1 MRFSRVLFLFFVV
14 AAFAAPARSLPQ
26 SDKLASVRVTGSTRY
41 SSDQIVAALGL
52 RTGSPV
58 TKEDLQKA
66 ADTLVQMGPFVD
78 VQYRFGS
85 GDAGV
90 DVQYQVKDAPG
101 MAVVFD
107 NFPWFTDEELKDAI
121 KKSVSLFDGT
131 APEHGALLDAIS
143 NALETAASA
152 KGVFSKVSHRIGRD
166 PANDVPAQ
174 IFHLED
180 SELTVAK
187 FEFSDA
193 VAQNDRAIQSRLA
206 DLIGKPFSRS
216 AVQIFEFEQVRPIYL
231 AKGYLRVHFGSPQ
244 AKVGG
249 ASGAAA
255 GKSVTVTAP
264 IEPGAQYLWNGVI
277 WDGNMVFSRADLDKY
292 LDLKTGD
299 PADGNK
305 IEASWQHV
313 RDAYSARGY
322 LDADLQAHPAFD
334 EPARRVFY
342 SVAISE
348 GPQYRMGKLTLSG
361 LSAEGERRIR
371 AAWKM
376 QAGTAF
382 DEAAYESF
390 LDAGVQQAFAGLP
403 FHYEMIGRFLDK
415 NPATGVVD
423 VLLDFQ

>member
-1 MRFSRVLFLFFVV
+1 MRFPRALFLFFLA
-14 AAFAAPARSLPQ
+14 AAFAGPVRCLPQ
-26 SDKLASVRVTGSTRY
+26 SDKLASVRVTGSMRY

-52 RTGSPV
+52 HTGSPV

-66 ADTLVQMGPFVD
+66 ADKLVQMGPFLD

-101 MAVVFD
+101 MAAVFD
-107 NFPWFTDEELKDAI
+107 NFPWFTDDELKDAI
-121 KKSVSLFDGT
+121 KKSVPLFDGT
-131 APEHGALLDAIS
+131 APEHGTLLDAIS
-143 NALETAASA
+143 GALEMAASS

-174 IFHLED
+174 VFHLED
-180 SELTVAK
+180 SELAVVK

-193 VAQNDRAIQSRLA
+193 VAQSDRGIQSRLA
-206 DLIGKPFSRS
+206 DLVGKPFSRT
-216 AVQIFEFEQVRPIYL
+216 AIQVFEFEQVRPVYL

-244 AKVGG
+244 AKIGG
-249 ASGAAA
+249 ANGAAA
-255 GKSVTVTAP
+255 KSVTVAAP
-264 IEPGAQYLWNGVI
+264 IEPGAQYVWNGVI

-292 LDLKTGD
+292 LDVKTGD

-322 LDADLQAHPAFD
+322 LDADLQIHAAFD
-334 EPARRVFY
+334 EPARRIFY
-342 SVAISE
+342 GVTISE

-371 AAWKM
+371 GVWKM
-376 QAGTAF
+376 QPGATF

-390 LDAGVQQAFAGLP
+390 LDSGVKQAFAGLP